1 MNSEGARRLK
11 TDLCRRRQAFEA
23 SGSIKEDVR
32 ITVRAPAKINLDLQV
47 LRCRRD
53 GFHELRSV
61 MQSVALH
68 DTLSIR
74 RRPGPLTVHS
84 RTAEVPA
91 DQANR
96 VWTAAQ
102 TLWSMAGRSGV
113 PQNVSITIRKNIPI
127 AAGLGGGS
135 SDAAAA
141 LRGLCWLWQLT
152 PDPAWLRK
160 IAGGIGSDVS
170 FFLRGGIALAEG
182 RGERLRRCASHE
194 FEPFW
199 VVLAVPRFGVSTA
212 QAYRWLDA
220 DRSRHAAGRPR
231 SFRKDSFANDLETV
245 VARRH
250 PELKVMVSK
259 LMEAGATRAAMS
271 GSGSA
276 VFGLFPRQ
284 ALALR
289 ARCAVR
295 RPGWRTLLTRAID
308 RRVFE
313 KSTAIQVVSR
323 ASGR

>member
-1 MNSEGARRLK
+1 MSSEGARRLK
-11 TDLCRRRQAFEA
+11 TEPYRRRQTFEA
-23 SGSIKEDVR
+23 SGSLKEDVR

-47 LRCRRD
+47 LRRRRD

-68 DTLSIR
+68 DILSIR

-84 RTAEVPA
+84 RTAKVPV
-91 DQANR
+91 DQANL

-102 TLWSMAGRSGV
+102 ALWSMAGRSGV
-113 PQNVSITIRKNIPI
+113 PQNVSITIRKNIPM

-152 PDPAWLRK
+152 PDPARLRK
-160 IAGGIGSDVS
+160 VAGAIGSDVS

-194 FEPFW
+194 FDPFW

-220 DRSRHAAGRPR
+220 DRSRHAAGRPG
-231 SFRKDSFANDLETV
+231 SFRKASFANDLETV

-250 PELKVMVSK
+250 PELEVMVSK
-259 LMEAGATRAAMS
+259 LLEAGATRAAMS

-295 RPGWRTLLTRAID
+295 RSGWRTLLTRAID
-308 RRVFE
+308 RRAFGRL
-313 KSTAIQVVSR
+313 TAIHVVSE
-323 ASGR
+323 AFGR